1 MQIVFSSTTELAAA
15 IRRKQVSAVEALDA
29 HLRQIDRH
37 NPALNAVVT
46 LDVERA
52 RKRAREADR
61 ALAQKKLWG
70 PLHGVPYTLKDAFA
84 TAGVRTTVGFQPLA
98 DHVPREDS
106 TVAARLKDAG
116 AILMGK
122 TNVAELLGDFQTSNP
137 VFGRTNN
144 PWNLDRTPGGS
155 SGGAAAALA
164 AGMTPFEIGTDLS
177 ASIRLPS
184 AYCGVFGLKPTER
197 RVAMTGVVP
206 DPRGTPRALR
216 VMACAGP
223 MARTVDDL
231 AVLFRIIAGP
241 DRLDTEV
248 QPVPVED
255 SPKAALKPLKIAVA
269 RTFPDLPVASSIR
282 HALDSL
288 AKALRPLCR
297 QVKEVDDTGLP
308 PVKVSDDLSRAGKL
322 IGMALGAFESQDKTP
337 ATLAAYLEVLHHR
350 DRSIAAWEQFF
361 DSWDVLLSP
370 ASMVNA
376 FPHCQPGSPLAVDGR
391 NETYWLVSAHGAL
404 FNYSGHPAIVL
415 PYAQDPDGLPIG
427 IQVVGRRWSESR
439 LLGIAR
445 SLSRVTGPFRRP
457 PLARA

>member
-1 MQIVFSSTTELAAA
+1 MQIVFASTTELAAA

-29 HLRQIDRH
+29 HLRQIERH
-37 NPALNAVVT
+37 NKALNAVVSM
-46 LDVERA
+46 DVERA
-52 RKRAREADR
+52 RKRARDADR

-70 PLHGVPYTLKDAFA
+70 PLHGVPFTLKDAFA
-84 TAGVRTTVGFQPLA
+84 TAGVRTTVGFQPLS

-116 AILMGK
+116 A
-122 TNVAELLGDFQTSNP
+122 SNP
-137 VFGRTNN
+137 IFGRTNN
-144 PWNLDRTPGGS
+144 PWNLERTPGGS

-164 AGMTPFEIGTDLS
+164 SGMTPFEIGTDLS
-177 ASIRLPS
+177 ASIRLPG

-241 DRLDTEV
+241 DRFDTEV
-248 QPVPVED
+248 QPVPVDE
-255 SPKAALKPLKIAVA
+255 SPQAALKPLKIAVA
-269 RTFPDLPVASSIR
+269 RTFPELPIASSIR
-282 HALDSL
+282 DALASV
-288 AKALRPLCR
+288 AKTLRPLCR
-297 QVKEVDDTGLP
+297 HVKEVDEAGLP
-308 PVKVSDDLSRAGKL
+308 PVNVSDDLSRAGKL
-322 IGMALGAFESQDKTP
+322 IGMALGAFESQGQTP
-337 ATLAAYLEVLHHR
+337 ATLAAYLEALHHR
-350 DRSIAAWEQFF
+350 DRSIVAWEQFF

-370 ASMVNA
+370 VSMVNA
-376 FPHCQPGSPLAVDGR
+376 FPHCRPGSPLQVDGR

-404 FNYSGHPAIVL
+404 FNYTGHPAIVL

-445 SLSRVTGPFRRP
+445 ALSKVTGPFRRP
-457 PLARA
+457 PFAHA